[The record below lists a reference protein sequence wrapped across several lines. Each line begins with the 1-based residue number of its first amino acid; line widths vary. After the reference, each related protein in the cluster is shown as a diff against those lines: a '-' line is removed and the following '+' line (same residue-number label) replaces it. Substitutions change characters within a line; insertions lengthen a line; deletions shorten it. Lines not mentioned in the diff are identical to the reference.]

1 MRAQILVMYGFHS
14 VSSIKISINTHRYP
28 LDVVKTRV

>member
-1 MRAQILVMYGFHS
+1 MRAQILVMYGFYS
-14 VSSIKISINTHRYP
+14 VSSAKIPINIYRYP